1 MSDELS
7 VQDVQARVE
16 EDAIVV
22 RIEMANDSDRTL
34 HAYSQ
39 SRRLLYDDA
48 TRALRVGLTDR
59 DADTSSD
66 ASTFVLPEFTSVD
79 PHGSTTIELRLP
91 RVLTR
96 IAGANEQGA
105 PVIER
110 FRIDDAD
117 EVAVEVGWSD
127 TPFYRD
133 PRAAAAAGAA
143 HPAAQL
149 RSWERGLATGRAPLA
164 KGPSAG

>member
-1 MSDELS
+1 MSDDLS
-7 VQDVQARVE
+7 VQEVQARVE
-16 EDAIVV
+16 DDAIVV
-22 RIEMANDSDRTL
+22 RIELHNDSDRAL
-34 HAYSQ
+34 HAYRQ

-48 TRALRVGLTDR
+48 SRALNVGLTDR
-59 DADTSSD
+59 GADTAED

-79 PHGSTTIELRLP
+79 PHSSTTIELRLP

-96 IAGANEQGA
+96 IAGANDQGA
-105 PVIER
+105 PVLER
-110 FRIDDAD
+110 FRIDEAD
-117 EVAVEVGWSD
+117 EVEVEVGWSD

-133 PRAAAAAGAA
+133 PRTALARDA

-149 RSWERGLATGRAPLA
+149 RDWESGLATARAPLA

>member
-1 MSDELS
+1 MGEPGTKEVLSLEELEAS
-7 VQDVQARVE
+7 
-16 EDAIVV
+16 
-22 RIEMANDSDRTL
+22 
-34 HAYSQ
+34 
-39 SRRLLYDDA
+39 
-48 TRALRVGLTDR
+48 VGLRTGR
-59 DADTSSD
+59 KHILSIL
-66 ASTFVLPEFTSVD
+66 VENKP
-79 PHGSTTIELRLP
+79 G
-91 RVLTR
+91 VLTR

-149 RSWERGLATGRAPLA
+149 RSWERGLATANDGRWAQIAWRAMRAPGELDSEWVDPHVA
-164 KGPSAG
+164 TSVPPPPSHLPRGGP